1 MLIVLARDE
10 QFLISLENDPKGGP
24 LDGFLYI
31 FCALNLMIFLV
42 FCFSITF
49 SPLTRNI
56 QPFKLNIFEYTDTMG
71 VVYVLHHPYQHSALT
86 QLVVVICFVAKLSSS
101 KQLKFQLNWY
111 SIITTC
117 LPPDPTPPSHPTPPN
132 PTRNSSNLHYH
143 WTIIYYKII
152 QVVLSP
158 LKSPLN
164 EEDPKNA
171 DNLKNEDDLRNKDD
185 LKKEHRGVQKLARAI
200 SYS

>member
-117 LPPDPTPPSHPTPPN
+117 LPPDPTPPSHPAPPGTVLICTTTGQSYTTRLFKLFWAHLKALWMKRTPKMQ
-132 PTRNSSNLHYH
+132 T
-143 WTIIYYKII
+143 T
-152 QVVLSP
+152 
-158 LKSPLN
+158 LKMKMTW
-164 EEDPKNA
+164 ETKM
-171 DNLKNEDDLRNKDD
+171 
-185 LKKEHRGVQKLARAI
+185 I
-200 SYS
+200 